1 MDDMVAILMPL
12 LAVAAVIAA
21 AYLTTRWMARHQG
34 AHSSGRHIQVVE
46 RVALAKD
53 TYLALIRVG
62 GKIYL
67 ASIGAGRVE
76 LIRQMDEEELPKMES
91 QKAGGDFFKVLATAM
106 KGNKPQQPKAPD
118 DGQDG
123 VQL

>member
-21 AYLTTRWMARHQG
+21 AYLFTRWMARHQG
-34 AHSSGRHIQVVE
+34 AYSSGRHIQVVE

-53 TYLALIRVG
+53 TYLALVRVG
-62 GKIYL
+62 GRIYL

-91 QKAGGDFFKVLATAM
+91 LKAGNDFFGVLAKAV
-106 KGNKPQQPKAPD
+106 KGGKPQQPKAPD
-118 DGQDG
+118 DDQGG
-123 VQL
+123 VQP